1 MTPWEKYQADLTSP
15 EFHYDAAQE
24 NAVKELQRL
33 YDELTELRKKATW
46 RVKLKAAFGKG
57 HKSRHSRDLLL
68 WWSRAGKNLLG

>member
-33 YDELTELRKKATW
+33 FDELTELRKKATW
-46 RVKLKAAFGKG
+46 RVKL
-57 HKSRHSRDLLL
+57 HSRDLLL
-68 WWSRAGKNLLG
+68 WWSRAGKNLPG